1 MATARVRDM
10 VETNVRLSYEMR
22 NNLLRGRLMQFGQLL
37 DKAWQFKRQFSDKIS
52 TSRLDHIY
60 AEAKENGAV
69 GGKLL
74 GAGGGGFF
82 IFFAHP
88 FRKHELIT
96 HLEASGL
103 KIRSFRFEP
112 HGLQAWTVRES
123 RNDHESET
131 A

>member
-1 MATARVRDM
+1 
-10 VETNVRLSYEMR
+10 MR
-22 NNLLRGRLMQFGQLL
+22 NYLLRGRLLQFGQAL

-52 TSRLDHIY
+52 TSRLDNIY
-60 AEAKENGAV
+60 AQAKENGAI

-82 IFFAHP
+82 LFYAPP

-96 HLEASGL
+96 RLEASGL
-103 KIRSFRFEP
+103 KIRPFRFEP
-112 HGLQAWTVRES
+112 QGLQAWTVRTS
-123 RNDHESET
+123 RNHQESET